1 MVDIWDIV
9 KDSFFDT
16 LNLVPFLFIAYLIL
30 EFVEHTSQK
39 NMANIIKKSNKYGP
53 LFGAICGLFP
63 HCGFS
68 AVASS
73 FYSTRVITI
82 GTLFA
87 VFLAT
92 SDEMVPIFLS
102 EGVSLEFIFEL
113 LLIKFICAVV
123 VGILLDVIFKKKR
136 KSPLKIKEFCSCSH
150 CHCGENIFYSVIE
163 HTLKISFLIFV
174 VSFIFGSLVE
184 GIGEEKISMLLSDH
198 FVFSKFITTGIG
210 LIPNCAASVI
220 LSKLYLS
227 GAISVSSLLSGLLVG
242 AGVGLVVLFKMNKD
256 IKENFKILGM
266 LYAIGVILG
275 FVLELILHS

>member
-9 KDSFFDT
+9 KDSFWDT

-30 EFVEHTSQK
+30 EFIEHTSQK
-39 NMANIIKKSNKYGP
+39 KMTKVIKKSNQYGP
-53 LFGAICGLFP
+53 LIGALFGLFP

-68 AVASS
+68 AVAAS
-73 FYSTRVITI
+73 FYATRVITI

-92 SDEMVPIFLS
+92 SDEMIPIFLS
-102 EGVSLEFIFEL
+102 EGVSLEFVFEIL
-113 LLIKFICAVV
+113 SIKFICAVV
-123 VGILLDVIFKKKR
+123 VGFLLDFIFKKK
-136 KSPLKIKEFCSCSH
+136 KHSLKIKEFCDCSN
-150 CHCGENIFYSVIE
+150 CHCGENIFYSAFE

-184 GIGEEKISMLLSDH
+184 GIGEDKISMILSDH
-198 FVFSKFITTGIG
+198 FIFSKFITTGIG

-227 GAISVSSLLSGLLVG
+227 GAISISSLVSGLLVG
-242 AGVGLVVLFKMNKD
+242 AGVGLVVLFKMNKNL
-256 IKENFKILGM
+256 KENLKITGM
-266 LYAIGVILG
+266 LYFIGVILG
-275 FVLELILHS
+275 FILEFILHS

>member
-1 MVDIWDIV
+1 MVNIWDIV
-9 KDSFFDT
+9 TDSFFDT

-30 EFVEHTSQK
+30 EFIEHTSQK
-39 NMANIIKKSNKYGP
+39 NMVNIIKKSNKYGP

-87 VFLAT
+87 VFIAT

-102 EGVSLEFIFEL
+102 KGISLEFIFEL
-113 LLIKFICAVV
+113 LSIKFICALV
-123 VGILLDVIFKKKR
+123 VGFVLDFIFKKK
-136 KSPLKIKEFCSCSH
+136 KQNIKIKEFCDCSH
-150 CHCGENIFYSVIE
+150 CHCGENILYSAFE
-163 HTLKISFLIFV
+163 HTVKIIFLIFI

-198 FVFSKFITTGIG
+198 FIFSKFIVTGIG

-220 LSKLYLS
+220 LSKLYLN
-227 GAISVSSLLSGLLVG
+227 GTISVSSLLSGLLVG

-256 IKENFKILGM
+256 MKENLKILGM

-275 FVLELILHS
+275 FILELILHS

>member
-1 MVDIWDIV
+1 MVDIWDII

-16 LNLVPFLFIAYLIL
+16 LSLLPFLFIAYLIL

-39 NMANIIKKSNKYGP
+39 KMSEVIKKSNKFAP

-68 AVASS
+68 AVAAS

-102 EGVSLEFIFEL
+102 EGVSLEFVFEIL
-113 LLIKFICAVV
+113 TMKFICALV
-123 VGILLDVIFKKKR
+123 VGFLLDFILKKK
-136 KSPLKIKEFCSCSH
+136 KQSFKIKEFCDCSN
-150 CHCGENIFYSVIE
+150 CHCGENILYSAFE
-163 HTLKISFLIFV
+163 HTFKISFLIFI
-174 VSFIFGSLVE
+174 VSFILGSLVE
-184 GIGEEKISMLLSDH
+184 GIGEEKISMVLSDH
-198 FVFSKFITTGIG
+198 FIFSKFIAAGIG
-210 LIPNCAASVI
+210 IIPNCAASVI

-227 GAISVSSLLSGLLVG
+227 GAISISSLVSGLLVG
-242 AGVGLVVLFKMNKD
+242 AGVGLIVLFKMNKNL
-256 IKENFKILGM
+256 KENLKITGG
-266 LYAIGVILG
+266 LYLIGVILG
-275 FVLELILHS
+275 FILELVLHS

>member
-1 MVDIWDIV
+1 MVNIWDIV
-9 KDSFFDT
+9 TDSFFDT

-39 NMANIIKKSNKYGP
+39 NMVNIIKKSNKYGP

-87 VFLAT
+87 VFIAT

-102 EGVSLEFIFEL
+102 EGISLEFIFEL
-113 LLIKFICAVV
+113 LSIKFICAFV
-123 VGILLDVIFKKKR
+123 VGFVLDFIFKKK
-136 KSPLKIKEFCSCSH
+136 KQNIKIKEFCDCSH
-150 CHCGENIFYSVIE
+150 CHCGENILYSAFE
-163 HTLKISFLIFV
+163 HTVKIIFLIFI

-198 FVFSKFITTGIG
+198 FIFSKFIVTGIG

-220 LSKLYLS
+220 LSKLYLN

-256 IKENFKILGM
+256 MKENLKILGM

-275 FVLELILHS
+275 FILELILRS

>member
-1 MVDIWDIV
+1 MVNIGDIV
-9 KDSFFDT
+9 TDSFFDT

-39 NMANIIKKSNKYGP
+39 NMLNIIKKSNKYGP

-102 EGVSLEFIFEL
+102 EGISLEFIFEL
-113 LLIKFICAVV
+113 LSIKFICALV
-123 VGILLDVIFKKKR
+123 VGFVLDFIFKKK
-136 KSPLKIKEFCSCSH
+136 KQNIKIKEFCDCSH
-150 CHCGENIFYSVIE
+150 CHCGENILYSAFE
-163 HTLKISFLIFV
+163 HTVKIIFLIFI

-198 FVFSKFITTGIG
+198 FIFSKFIVTGIG

-220 LSKLYLS
+220 LSKLYLN

-256 IKENFKILGM
+256 MKENLKILGM

-275 FVLELILHS
+275 FILELILHS

>member
-9 KDSFFDT
+9 RDSFFDT

-30 EFVEHTSQK
+30 EFMEHTSQK
-39 NMANIIKKSNKYGP
+39 KMVNVIKKSHKYGP
-53 LFGAICGLFP
+53 LVGALFGLFP

-102 EGVSLEFIFEL
+102 EGVSLEFIFEIL
-113 LLIKFICAVV
+113 SIKFICAVI
-123 VGILLDVIFKKKR
+123 VGVLLDCIFKKK
-136 KSPLKIKEFCSCSH
+136 KQNLKIKEFCNCSN
-150 CHCGENIFYSVIE
+150 CHCEENIFYSALE
-163 HTLKISFLIFV
+163 HTLKISFLIFI

-184 GIGEEKISMLLSDH
+184 GIGQEKISMVLSDH
-198 FVFSKFITTGIG
+198 FIFSKFITTAIG

-227 GAISVSSLLSGLLVG
+227 GAISISSLVSGLLVG
-242 AGVGLVVLFKMNKD
+242 AGVGLIVLFKMNRNL
-256 IKENFKILGM
+256 KENLKITGM
-266 LYAIGVILG
+266 LYLIGVVLG
-275 FVLELILHS
+275 FILEFILHS

>member
-1 MVDIWDIV
+1 MVNIGDIV
-9 KDSFFDT
+9 TDSFFDT

-39 NMANIIKKSNKYGP
+39 NMLNIIKKSNKYGP

-102 EGVSLEFIFEL
+102 EGISLEFIFEL
-113 LLIKFICAVV
+113 LSIKFICALV
-123 VGILLDVIFKKKR
+123 VGFVLDFIFKKK
-136 KSPLKIKEFCSCSH
+136 KQNIKIKEFCDCSH
-150 CHCGENIFYSVIE
+150 CHCGENILYSAFE
-163 HTLKISFLIFV
+163 HTVKIIFLIFI

-198 FVFSKFITTGIG
+198 FIFSKFIVTGIG

-220 LSKLYLS
+220 LSKLYLN
-227 GAISVSSLLSGLLVG
+227 GAISVSSLLSG
-242 AGVGLVVLFKMNKD
+242 
-256 IKENFKILGM
+256 
-266 LYAIGVILG
+266 
-275 FVLELILHS
+275 

>member
-1 MVDIWDIV
+1 MVNIWDIV
-9 KDSFFDT
+9 TDSFFDT

-30 EFVEHTSQK
+30 EFIEHTSQK
-39 NMANIIKKSNKYGP
+39 NMVNIIKKSNKYGP

-87 VFLAT
+87 VFIAT

-102 EGVSLEFIFEL
+102 EGISLEFIFEL
-113 LLIKFICAVV
+113 LSIKFICALV
-123 VGILLDVIFKKKR
+123 VGFVLDFIFKKK
-136 KSPLKIKEFCSCSH
+136 KQNIKIKEFCDCSH
-150 CHCGENIFYSVIE
+150 CHCGENILYSAFE
-163 HTLKISFLIFV
+163 HTVKIIFLIFI

-198 FVFSKFITTGIG
+198 FIFSKFIVTGIG

-220 LSKLYLS
+220 LSKLYLN
-227 GAISVSSLLSGLLVG
+227 GVISVSSLLSGLLVG

-256 IKENFKILGM
+256 MKENLKILGM

-275 FVLELILHS
+275 FILELILHS

>member
-1 MVDIWDIV
+1 MVNIWDIV
-9 KDSFFDT
+9 TDSFFDT

-39 NMANIIKKSNKYGP
+39 NMLNIIKKSNKYGP

-87 VFLAT
+87 VFMAT

-102 EGVSLEFIFEL
+102 EGISLEFIFEL
-113 LLIKFICAVV
+113 LSIKFICALV
-123 VGILLDVIFKKKR
+123 VGFVLDFIFKKK
-136 KSPLKIKEFCSCSH
+136 KQNIKIKEFCDCSH
-150 CHCGENIFYSVIE
+150 CHCGENILYSAFE
-163 HTLKISFLIFV
+163 HTAKIIFLIFI

-198 FVFSKFITTGIG
+198 FIFSKFIVTGIG

-220 LSKLYLS
+220 LSKLYLN

-256 IKENFKILGM
+256 MKENLKILGM

-275 FVLELILHS
+275 FILELILHS

>member
-1 MVDIWDIV
+1 MVNIWDIV
-9 KDSFFDT
+9 TDSFFDT
-16 LNLVPFLFIAYLIL
+16 LNIVPFLFIAYLIL

-39 NMANIIKKSNKYGP
+39 NMVNIIKKSNKYGP

-87 VFLAT
+87 VFIAT

-102 EGVSLEFIFEL
+102 EGISLEFIFEL
-113 LLIKFICAVV
+113 LSIKFICALV
-123 VGILLDVIFKKKR
+123 VGFVLDFIFKKK
-136 KSPLKIKEFCSCSH
+136 KQNIKIKEFCDCSH
-150 CHCGENIFYSVIE
+150 CHCGENILYSAFE
-163 HTLKISFLIFV
+163 HTVKIIFLIFI

-198 FVFSKFITTGIG
+198 FIFSKFIVTGIG

-220 LSKLYLS
+220 LSKLYLN

-242 AGVGLVVLFKMNKD
+242 AGVGLVILFKMNKD
-256 IKENFKILGM
+256 MKENLKILGM

-275 FVLELILHS
+275 FILELILHS

>member
-1 MVDIWDIV
+1 MVNIWDIV
-9 KDSFFDT
+9 TDSFFDT

-30 EFVEHTSQK
+30 EFIEHTSQK
-39 NMANIIKKSNKYGP
+39 NMVNIIKKSNKYGP

-87 VFLAT
+87 VFIAT

-102 EGVSLEFIFEL
+102 EGISLEFIFEL
-113 LLIKFICAVV
+113 LSIKFICALV
-123 VGILLDVIFKKKR
+123 VGFVLDFIFKKK
-136 KSPLKIKEFCSCSH
+136 KQNIKIKEFCDCSH
-150 CHCGENIFYSVIE
+150 CHCGENILYSAFE
-163 HTLKISFLIFV
+163 HTVKIIFLIFI

-198 FVFSKFITTGIG
+198 FIFSKFIVTGIG

-220 LSKLYLS
+220 LSKLYLN
-227 GAISVSSLLSGLLVG
+227 GVISVSSLLSGLLVG
-242 AGVGLVVLFKMNKD
+242 AGVGLVILFKMNKD
-256 IKENFKILGM
+256 MKENLKILGM

-275 FVLELILHS
+275 FILELILHF

>member
-1 MVDIWDIV
+1 MVNIWDIV
-9 KDSFFDT
+9 TDSFFDT
-16 LNLVPFLFIAYLIL
+16 LNIVPFLFIAYLIL

-39 NMANIIKKSNKYGP
+39 NMVNIIKKSNKYGP

-87 VFLAT
+87 VFIAT

-102 EGVSLEFIFEL
+102 EGISLEFIFEL
-113 LLIKFICAVV
+113 LSIKFICALV
-123 VGILLDVIFKKKR
+123 VGFVLDFIFKKK
-136 KSPLKIKEFCSCSH
+136 KQNIKIKEFCDCSH
-150 CHCGENIFYSVIE
+150 CHCGENILYSAFE
-163 HTLKISFLIFV
+163 HTVKIIFLIFI

-198 FVFSKFITTGIG
+198 FIFSKFIVTGIG

-220 LSKLYLS
+220 LSKLYLN

-256 IKENFKILGM
+256 MKENLKILGM

-275 FVLELILHS
+275 FILELILRS

>member
-1 MVDIWDIV
+1 MVNIWDIV
-9 KDSFFDT
+9 TDSFFDT

-30 EFVEHTSQK
+30 EFIEHTSQK
-39 NMANIIKKSNKYGP
+39 NMVNIIKKSNKYGP

-87 VFLAT
+87 VFIAT

-102 EGVSLEFIFEL
+102 KGISLEFIFEL
-113 LLIKFICAVV
+113 LSIKFICALV
-123 VGILLDVIFKKKR
+123 VGFVLDFIFKKK
-136 KSPLKIKEFCSCSH
+136 KQNIKIKEFCDCSH
-150 CHCGENIFYSVIE
+150 CHCGENILYSAFE
-163 HTLKISFLIFV
+163 HTVKIIFLIFI

-198 FVFSKFITTGIG
+198 FIFSKFIVTGIG

-220 LSKLYLS
+220 LSKLYLN

-256 IKENFKILGM
+256 MKENLKILGM

-275 FVLELILHS
+275 FILELILHS

>member
-1 MVDIWDIV
+1 MVNIWDIV
-9 KDSFFDT
+9 TDSFFDT

-39 NMANIIKKSNKYGP
+39 NMLNIIKKSNKYGP

-87 VFLAT
+87 VFMAT

-102 EGVSLEFIFEL
+102 EGISLEFIFEL
-113 LLIKFICAVV
+113 LSIKFICALV
-123 VGILLDVIFKKKR
+123 VGFVLDFIFKKTKQNI
-136 KSPLKIKEFCSCSH
+136 KIKEFCDCSH
-150 CHCGENIFYSVIE
+150 CHCGENILYSAFE
-163 HTLKISFLIFV
+163 HTAKIIFLIFI

-198 FVFSKFITTGIG
+198 FIFSKFIVTGIG

-220 LSKLYLS
+220 LSKLYLN

-256 IKENFKILGM
+256 MKENLKILGM

-275 FVLELILHS
+275 FILELILHS

>member
-1 MVDIWDIV
+1 MVNIWDIV
-9 KDSFFDT
+9 TDSFFDT

-39 NMANIIKKSNKYGP
+39 NMVNIIKKSNKYGP

-87 VFLAT
+87 VFMAT

-102 EGVSLEFIFEL
+102 EGISLEFIFEL
-113 LLIKFICAVV
+113 LSIKFICALV
-123 VGILLDVIFKKKR
+123 VGFVLDFIFKKK
-136 KSPLKIKEFCSCSH
+136 KQNIKIKEFCDCSH
-150 CHCGENIFYSVIE
+150 CHCGENILYSAFE
-163 HTLKISFLIFV
+163 HTAKIIFLIFI

-198 FVFSKFITTGIG
+198 FIFSKFIVTGIG

-220 LSKLYLS
+220 LSKLYLN

-242 AGVGLVVLFKMNKD
+242 AGVGLVVLFKMNKNM
-256 IKENFKILGM
+256 KENLKILGM

-275 FVLELILHS
+275 FILELILHS